1 MRVRAGGAAAAAAR
15 QIPGRGEPLA
25 ARVRR
30 SVVLREAVR
39 DGWDVDAV
47 AAALLGDAQ
56 PTLW

>member
-1 MRVRAGGAAAAAAR
+1 
-15 QIPGRGEPLA
+15 LA